1 MAQNNSSSE
10 NSELGNEIDQ
20 IIGINVENS
29 SIVDGEETIKTDNGD
44 ILKINISH
52 RARTNLLF
60 DWLRNKYTDP
70 AKKLVISVGGPSG
83 SGKSEIGALLSALYQ
98 NAGIPSILVPCDNFP
113 IRAPK
118 FNDLHRRELF
128 DSKGKEAL
136 AAYLGSEDEILF
148 SRLGDICKDFLSGA
162 ETVNL
167 RKINMQT
174 CEITDSIPTK
184 VGHARVLV
192 FEGTWSCRI
201 PSLSE
206 SVFLATDFKKTAAH
220 RQNRG
225 RIEIQN
231 DENRKF
237 IEEYVLPFEQVTLE
251 NIRQNMATLWLSYE
265 DDGSARLV
273 ENRNDQRTN

>member
-174 CEITDSIPTK
+174 CEITESIPTK